1 MAKKANSGTFGKGRK
16 PKGRPPGVPNKVT
29 RAFKEAVMIAFDEL
43 GGVDGL
49 VRWGQHNPTEF
60 YKVASRLI
68 PHEVVATVTP
78 MRPVIIDR
86 LLPGEGMKDDDH
98 DA

>member
-1 MAKKANSGTFGKGRK
+1 MMARPGRK
-16 PKGRPPGVPNKVT
+16 KGTPKTGGRTKGTPNKVT

-43 GGVDGL
+43 GGVNGL
-49 VRWGQHNPTEF
+49 VQWGRKNPTEF

-86 LLPGEGMKDDDH
+86 LLPGEGLKALDD
-98 DA
+98 